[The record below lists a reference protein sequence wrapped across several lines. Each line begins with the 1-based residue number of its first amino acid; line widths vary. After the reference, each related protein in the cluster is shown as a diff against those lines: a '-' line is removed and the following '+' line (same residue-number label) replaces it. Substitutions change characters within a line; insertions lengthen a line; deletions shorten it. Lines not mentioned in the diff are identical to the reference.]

1 MVTDSY
7 RRSLGSRLSM
17 TACLLLLVA
26 SCAEQQEPVALESV
40 NAAGV
45 QPVDVSVHELQKQTW
60 QGTVSTFGVV
70 EALEEVNVAAE
81 LSGTVTAVYV
91 NEGDRVTAGQL
102 LLELDP
108 EKRQIAVEQAD
119 QQVQRAQVALEETRQ
134 KLKRRLNLAAKETI
148 SKEVLDNAQLAVDG
162 ATAGYQQAV
171 ASQQL
176 AQRELADTRIYSP
189 TAGLVDIKAVEAG
202 EPVQA
207 GASLITLQA
216 VQSLRV
222 HTWVSESDIA
232 HIQAGGHA
240 RVFVSGLVGR
250 EFPARI
256 AWVGVNADPRTGNF
270 PVKLILSDAVD
281 SLRPGMTA
289 RAVLD
294 GIRVPDALLL
304 PESALVDRN
313 RRRVV
318 FVVEAGVARMRE
330 PVLAAGFNNR
340 LQVLR
345 GLSPGDQIVTDGQA
359 SLLDGTV
366 ISIRDG
372 G

>member
-1 MVTDSY
+1 MAVDRY
-7 RRSLGSRLSM
+7 GRSVGSGLFLLMS
-17 TACLLLLVA
+17 LLLVS
-26 SCAEQQEPVALESV
+26 SCAEQQDSPGLED
-40 NAAGV
+40 AGDAV
-45 QPVDVSVHELQKQTW
+45 VPRVDVTVQELQSQTW
-60 QGTVSTFGVV
+60 QGTVNTFGVV

-81 LSGTVTAVYV
+81 LSGTVSAIYV
-91 NEGDRVTAGQL
+91 NEGDRVAAAQL

-108 EKRQIAVEQAD
+108 EKRQIAVQQSD
-119 QQVQRAQVALEETRQ
+119 QQVQRAQAALEESRL
-134 KLKRRLNLAAKETI
+134 KLKRRLNLAEKETI
-148 SKEVLDNAQLAVDG
+148 SKEVLDNAQLAVD
-162 ATAGYQQAV
+162 AASASYQQAV

-176 AQRELADTRIYSP
+176 ARRELADTRIFSP
-189 TAGLVDIKAVEAG
+189 TAGLVDIKAVEVG

-216 VQSLRV
+216 VHSLRV
-222 HTWVSESDIA
+222 HTWVSESDIVR
-232 HIQAGGHA
+232 IQAGGQA
-240 RVFVSGLVGR
+240 RVFASGLVGR
-250 EFPARI
+250 EFPATI

-281 SLRPGMTA
+281 ALRPGMTA

-304 PESALVDRN
+304 PESALVDRD

-318 FVVEAGVARMRE
+318 FVVEEGVARMRE

-340 LQVLR
+340 LQVLS
-345 GLSPGDQIVTDGQA
+345 GLSPGDQIVTAGQA